1 MPFHVLCALN
11 YVRQY
16 FVYVECVKFAL
27 DSTMNVLNVVA
38 DMECIQLSFPAAV
51 VCSLIERLWPTLNV
65 QRTLIDCF
73 ACPGVRVQ

>member
-38 DMECIQLSFPAAV
+38 DIRHIELSYPAAKLRRPH
-51 VCSLIERLWPTLNV
+51 LIVHWIRL
-65 QRTLIDCF
+65 
-73 ACPGVRVQ
+73 